1 MEGTGVSGTHLDAA
15 IQRRAEINL
24 QEVGREAILHDQR
37 LGKAHVI
44 NGSAARIWELCDGRD
59 LDSLVIAFATLYNRS
74 PDDVRQDVQRV
85 LGSFRSLDLL
95 E

>member
-1 MEGTGVSGTHLDAA
+1 MSGTYLDAA
-15 IQRRAEINL
+15 IRRRSEINL

-59 LDSLVIAFATLYNRS
+59 LASLVGTFAGLYGQS
-74 PDDVRQDVQRV
+74 PDDVRADVERV
-85 LGSFRSLDLL
+85 LASFRSLDLL